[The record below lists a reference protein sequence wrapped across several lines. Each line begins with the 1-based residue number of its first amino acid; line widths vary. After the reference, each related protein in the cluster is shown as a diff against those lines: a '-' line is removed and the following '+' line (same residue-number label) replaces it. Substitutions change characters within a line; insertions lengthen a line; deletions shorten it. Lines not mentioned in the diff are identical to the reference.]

1 MMASRERKDREVVV
15 ADSQRPAWTGIL
27 PYGVAGEIA
36 ANRDVSSELKKEK
49 KKKISKNETSEQDV
63 QTNVLI
69 HPEPFL

>member
-49 KKKISKNETSEQDV
+49 KKKSVRTKLLSKMFRQM
-63 QTNVLI
+63 
-69 HPEPFL
+69 F